1 MAPLYVIDECL
12 RLLCCALLGGQNG
25 RWRAGRVQYNIQ
37 WLPCPRAGSSYDH
50 TVNASF
56 VYQTIFAIVNA
67 TDAITAPV
75 DRFNAE
81 KPSTDRSSFRSSSDA
96 RSLSQAVE
104 VVEERR
110 SEWAMAIRSLVENH
124 LCHLPPQ
131 AAQSSDAFRRRI
143 CYIEQ
148 VSTVLEAHKAT
159 LNAIYN
165 RYAYANQSI
174 HDIMRDDGML
184 SIGEWLTLIDHLGL
198 TASGQISPHQAKM
211 IFMWS
216 RLRRYTN
223 EHSNTIVTLAKG
235 WHAAAERAAID
246 KAGGSGPTAAAA
258 SPSKSSK
265 GPDLTAIDKSERRL
279 RHLSRHDFQEALV
292 RMATMVALPT
302 DEEIEEAGAADAGD
316 FLIAMQ
322 AHSPTEYA
330 QFVSSRKPTHSDPD
344 GSDFHQHSAQVRTA
358 QHAAQQS
365 GTHSLTA
372 SFPFLQPVWRCV
384 EHLVKIIVRTIEGNA
399 STQGAAGASDGVVQ
413 EDEMDRFLK
422 QRSKGLALTLKSDLN
437 TSEMDWSEVMEG
449 GEGEDRSDR
458 VRPHDTIGLQVQA
471 AAIKGEGAC
480 KAEGGAGRLRHA
492 HTDDDSKARGEGAL
506 PCGRGGARS
515 G

>member
-1 MAPLYVIDECL
+1 MKQQHGRSLRPRDVSPGYSAPIEAYPEVAEVKEELWRHFTLLMNAFDYYAALFSEGKTADGEPDVYSITINGFLALVQAL
-12 RLLCCALLGGQNG
+12 RM
-25 RWRAGRVQYNIQ
+25 IT
-37 WLPCPRAGSSYDH
+37 PSTPHS
-50 TVNASF
+50 

-67 TDAITAPV
+67 TDATTAAV

-81 KPSTDRSSFRSSSDA
+81 KALNRPEFLQVIVRC
-96 RSLSQAVE
+96 AVALGGGGGGGGGGGD
-104 VVEERR
+104 V
-110 SEWAMAIRSLVENH
+110 AMAIRSLVENH

-198 TASGQISPHQAKM
+198 AASGQISPHQAKM

-223 EHSNTIVTLAKG
+223 EHSNTIVTLANG

-302 DEEIEEAGAADAGD
+302 DEE
-316 FLIAMQ
+316 
-322 AHSPTEYA
+322 
-330 QFVSSRKPTHSDPD
+330 
-344 GSDFHQHSAQVRTA
+344 
-358 QHAAQQS
+358 
-365 GTHSLTA
+365 
-372 SFPFLQPVWRCV
+372 
-384 EHLVKIIVRTIEGNA
+384 
-399 STQGAAGASDGVVQ
+399 
-413 EDEMDRFLK
+413 
-422 QRSKGLALTLKSDLN
+422 
-437 TSEMDWSEVMEG
+437 
-449 GEGEDRSDR
+449 
-458 VRPHDTIGLQVQA
+458 
-471 AAIKGEGAC
+471 
-480 KAEGGAGRLRHA
+480 
-492 HTDDDSKARGEGAL
+492 
-506 PCGRGGARS
+506 
-515 G
+515 